1 MDANAMGAIGAV
13 YILGLV
19 ILGIALVVAW
29 IVLPFALIG
38 TKGLLRELIFETKQ
52 TNKLLSSMA
61 ANRQPPL
68 VQISTPA
75 AAPTRQ

>member
-1 MDANAMGAIGAV
+1 MGAIGAV

-19 ILGIALVVAW
+19 VLGIAFVVAW

-38 TKGLLRELIFETKQ
+38 TKGLLRELILETMQ

-61 ANRQPPL
+61 ANRLNRPGF
-68 VQISTPA
+68 
-75 AAPTRQ
+75 